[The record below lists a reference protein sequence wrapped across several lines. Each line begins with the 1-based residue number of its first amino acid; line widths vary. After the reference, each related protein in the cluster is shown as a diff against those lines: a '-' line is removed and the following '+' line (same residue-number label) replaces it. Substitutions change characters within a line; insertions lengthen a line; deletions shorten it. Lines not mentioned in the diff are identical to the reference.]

1 MKRFLEELLLIIGV
15 LCPVIGKDTW
25 IWIIIGFL
33 CIVIGII
40 LKFLKYPF

>member
-1 MKRFLEELLLIIGV
+1 MKRFLGELLLIIGF
-15 LCPVIGKDTW
+15 LCFVIGKDTW